1 MDTRSLLYFIAV
13 AEQRGIGQAA
23 ARLHITQPAL
33 TRQIHSLEEEL
44 GVTLFTRTASG
55 MEITP
60 AGTALLAHART
71 IRAELA
77 QAKKNT
83 RYAGEE
89 QRQQLDI
96 GVFGSAVFDVVP
108 RILSLFAK
116 SHPDVEFRLHNTRK
130 DQQIEL
136 LRQGKTL
143 IAFDRYIPQEPDLAC
158 ELVYREHLY
167 VALHKDHPLASR
179 KVIEKSDLL
188 DEPQI
193 GANFENAFASTLAQA
208 YGHAPKISHR
218 ADEMFSALAL
228 VSCGLGISFAPPSLQ
243 ALKIPN
249 VVYRPYAES
258 SRIPFDVQCMYRK
271 NEQSPLLHALLET
284 VRAFRSEQATSAVL
298 TPISKAR

>member
-23 ARLHITQPAL
+23 TRLHITQPAL

-167 VALHKDHPLASR
+167 VALHKNHPLASR

>member
-23 ARLHITQPAL
+23 TRLHITQPAL

-243 ALKIPN
+243 TLKIPN

>member
-258 SRIPFDVQCMYRK
+258 SRIPFDVQCMHRK

>member
-96 GVFGSAVFDVVP
+96 GVFGSAVFDVAP

-167 VALHKDHPLASR
+167 VALHKNHPLASR

>member
-1 MDTRSLLYFIAV
+1 LDTRSLLYFIAV

-208 YGHAPKISHR
+208 YGHTPKISHR

>member
-167 VALHKDHPLASR
+167 VALHKNHPLASR